1 MASAG
6 IAQSARTSSGR
17 GLSRALFVFWSLGA
31 RSFASGLQHTAIG
44 IALLF
49 LHWPACAQQTPE
61 PIRVNVDRVNVGVI
75 VTDSR
80 GNFVEGLRREDFHI
94 FDNGLEQP
102 LTDFAAVNE
111 PAQVVL
117 LIESGPAV
125 YLLGKNHLR
134 AAEVLLKNI
143 APNDRAAIVTYSKEP
158 NLVQDF
164 STRSEALDALQTLNF
179 MTGFG
184 ELNLASS
191 LAKTIDW
198 LTPMPE
204 KKSIVLLSTGV
215 DTSASPNWQEIE
227 RKLEISDIRVLA
239 VSLSG
244 EFRKPAKVKKISP
257 QARSD
262 RAYVKEV
269 FTEADKFLRAISQLT
284 GGRAYFPKNTKE
296 FDRAYA
302 EIAQLIRHEYSL
314 AFSLSSHDGQIHSI
328 QVKAKHSWYQVNHR
342 HAYLAPASQ

>member
-1 MASAG
+1 MTPSH
-6 IAQSARTSSGR
+6 AQ
-17 GLSRALFVFWSLGA
+17 LP
-31 RSFASGLQHTAIG
+31 TA
-44 IALLF
+44 
-49 LHWPACAQQTPE
+49 

-80 GNFVEGLRREDFHI
+80 GNFVEGLRREDFRI
-94 FDNGLEQP
+94 FDNGVEQP
-102 LTDFAAVNE
+102 LTDFTAVNE

-125 YLLGKNHLR
+125 FFLGKDHLR

-164 STRSEALDALQTLNF
+164 TTRSEAWDALQTLNF
-179 MTGFG
+179 MSGFG

-198 LTPMPE
+198 LSPLSG

-215 DTSASPNWQEIE
+215 DTSALTNWQEIE

-244 EFRKPAKVKKISP
+244 EFRKPAKVKKLSP

-262 RAYVKEV
+262 RAYVDEV
-269 FTEADKFLRAISQLT
+269 FTEADKSLRAISQLT
-284 GGRAYFPKNTKE
+284 GGRTYFPKNVRE
-296 FDRAYA
+296 FDRAYS

-314 AFSLSSHDGQIHSI
+314 AFALASHDGQLHSI
-328 QVKAKHSWYQVNHR
+328 EVKAKHSSYRIDHR
-342 HAYLAPASQ
+342 RAYFAPN